1 MRIIKMVLLAL
12 LAIPAF
18 FILILTIAS
27 FDYFYYPIIGFKAEN
42 AAEASLEE
50 KYNEDFVIDE
60 STYSKPLGNDFGDY
74 HIIAHPKKNPDLE
87 VTVSVSEDMEP
98 FYDTYL
104 EMHWRDELNTRFG
117 LLYEEL
123 YGTVENYSYM
133 VNVSFTDEIEARYD
147 HNDTYE
153 DILQKEAN
161 GIGNIVFANVILE
174 SSNNINDQLEKI
186 YKMIQHFK
194 EQNLNYFNIE
204 IVFFNEDLQKQLTKR
219 DRKLPYNE
227 FNFKHLDDRAARF
240 YFSFE
245 SEDAESVKEL
255 NQLETPA
262 DLGQYV
268 KDIK

>member
-1 MRIIKMVLLAL
+1 MRIITIAL
-12 LAIPAF
+12 LAIPGF
-18 FILILTIAS
+18 FILMFTIAS
-27 FDYFYYPIIGFKAEN
+27 FDYFYYPIISFKAEN

-50 KYNEDFVIDE
+50 KYNVDFVIDE
-60 STYSKPLGNDFGDY
+60 STYSKPLGDDFGDY

-98 FYDTYL
+98 LYDTYL

-133 VNVSFTDEIEARYD
+133 INVTFSDEIEAQYD
-147 HNDTYE
+147 HTDTYE
-153 DILQKEAN
+153 EILQKDAN

-174 SSNNINDQLEKI
+174 SPNSINDQLEKT

-219 DRKLPYNE
+219 DRKLSYNK

-240 YFSFE
+240 YFSYE
-245 SEDAESVKEL
+245 SEDAESIKEL
-255 NQLETPA
+255 NELKSPA
-262 DLGQYV
+262 DLEQYV
-268 KDIK
+268 KDMY

>member
-1 MRIIKMVLLAL
+1 MRLIKLVLLAL

-74 HIIAHPKKNPDLE
+74 HIIAHPKKKPDLE

-104 EMHWRDELNTRFG
+104 HMHWRDELNTRFG

-133 VNVSFTDEIEARYD
+133 VNVTFSDEIEARYD
-147 HNDTYE
+147 HTDTYE

-227 FNFKHLDDRAARF
+227 FNFKHIDDRAAGF

-255 NQLETPA
+255 NQLKTPA
-262 DLGQYV
+262 DLKQYV
-268 KDIK
+268 KDMN

>member
-1 MRIIKMVLLAL
+1 MRIIKIVLLAL

-60 STYSKPLGNDFGDY
+60 STYSKPLGDDFGDY

-87 VTVSVSEDMEP
+87 VTVSVGEDMEP
-98 FYDTYL
+98 LYDTYL
-104 EMHWRDELNTRFG
+104 EMHWRDELNTSFG

-123 YGTVENYSYM
+123 YGTAEKYSYM
-133 VNVSFTDEIEARYD
+133 VNVSFSEEIEAAYN

-153 DILQKEAN
+153 EILQKEAD
-161 GIGNIVFANVILE
+161 GIGNIVFANVLLE
-174 SSNNINDQLEKI
+174 SSDEMDDQVEKA

-194 EQNLNYFNIE
+194 EQNLNYFSIE
-204 IVFFNEDLQKQLTKR
+204 IVYFNEDVQKQLTKR

-240 YFSFE
+240 YFSYK

-255 NQLETPA
+255 NQLKSPA
-262 DLGQYV
+262 DLERYV
-268 KDIK
+268 KDMN